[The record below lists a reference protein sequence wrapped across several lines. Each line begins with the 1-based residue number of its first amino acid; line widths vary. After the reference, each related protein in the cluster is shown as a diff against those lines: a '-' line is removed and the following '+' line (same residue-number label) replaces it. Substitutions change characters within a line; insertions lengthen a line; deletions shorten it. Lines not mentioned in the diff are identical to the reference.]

1 MDLQPCDGCGERG
14 FSGRSAVVIVDGVL
28 CSRYTGSCRRCGLPR
43 EFTFRL
49 PDEISLPVGPDV
61 SFGGP
66 EPSELL
72 DPGEWLMVADLA
84 AKGAADASDLRLAA
98 AATDEAIK
106 FIPETADR
114 VPPEAIRS
122 VDGQRIYAEDPGR
135 FLRRRLEA
143 VAATYRELASRFPS
157 S

>member
-1 MDLQPCDGCGERG
+1 M
-14 FSGRSAVVIVDGVL
+14 VDGVL
-28 CSRYTGSCRRCGLPR
+28 CSRYTGSCRRCGRRR

-49 PDEISLPVGPDV
+49 PEEISLPVGPDV
-61 SFGGP
+61 TFGGP

-84 AKGAADASDLRLAA
+84 AKGAADASDLTLAA
-98 AATDEAIK
+98 AATEEALK
-106 FIPETADR
+106 FIPEGADQ

-122 VDGQRIYAEDPGR
+122 VDGQQIYAEDPGR
-135 FLRRRLEA
+135 FRRRRLEV
-143 VAATYRELASRFPS
+143 VAATYRELAAKFTS